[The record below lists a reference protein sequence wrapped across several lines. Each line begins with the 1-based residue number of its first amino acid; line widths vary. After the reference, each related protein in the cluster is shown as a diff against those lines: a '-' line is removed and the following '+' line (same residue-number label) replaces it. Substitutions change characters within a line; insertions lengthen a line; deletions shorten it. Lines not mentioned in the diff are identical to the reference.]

1 MYLKNYILLLVSNV
15 ICAGTLSLSQSY
27 LAKAEKVTEQKRLVV
42 AETNQKSIYIQSE
55 EMYQRVIAYQ
65 MLEPE
70 YVIEVSQRDIEALCK
85 IVEAEAGGEDRKG
98 KLLVANVI
106 INRVKS
112 DDFPDTVE
120 QVIYQRNSKVT
131 QFAPV
136 ADGKM
141 ESVQVSEET
150 KEVVYSALYGE
161 DESQGALYFMAR
173 KIANPDSVC
182 WFDDNLT
189 LLFSYGGHDFFV

>member
-15 ICAGTLSLSQSY
+15 MCAGALSLSQSY
-27 LAKAEKVTEQKRLVV
+27 LAKAEKVAEQTRLVV
-42 AETNQKSIYIQSE
+42 AETNQKSIYIQPE